1 MKKNDW
7 FLAAGILA
15 AAAILLCFQIFR
27 KTGDQAVVSI
37 TVDGVL
43 YGTYSLDKDRTVE
56 INDTNRLEIRGGYA
70 QMVWADCPDQVCVNH
85 RSINRDGESI
95 ICLPNQVVVSIENG
109 EASDVDGIAQVRLTE
124 KDVVR
129 HRLVQ
134 QIVKAYEKAA
144 ERSAKQ

>member
-56 INDTNRLEIRGGYA
+56 INDTNRLVISDGSARME
-70 QMVWADCPDQVCVNH
+70 WADCPDGSGLCKPPEYQ
-85 RSINRDGESI
+85 
-95 ICLPNQVVVSIENG
+95 
-109 EASDVDGIAQVRLTE
+109 
-124 KDVVR
+124 
-129 HRLVQ
+129 
-134 QIVKAYEKAA
+134 
-144 ERSAKQ
+144 

>member
-56 INDTNRLEIRGGYA
+56 INDTNRLVISDGSARME
-70 QMVWADCPDQVCVNH
+70 WADCPDQVCVNH
-85 RSINRDGESI
+85 REVSRDGESI
-95 ICLPNQVVVSIENG
+95 ICLPNQVVVSIESM
-109 EASDVDGIAQVRLTE
+109 EESDVDGIAQ
-124 KDVVR
+124 
-129 HRLVQ
+129 
-134 QIVKAYEKAA
+134 
-144 ERSAKQ
+144 

>member
-85 RSINRDGESI
+85 RAVSRNGESI
-95 ICLPNQVVVSIENG
+95 ICLPNEVVVSVRGG
-109 EASDVDGIAQVRLTE
+109 EEAELDG
-124 KDVVR
+124 VV
-129 HRLVQ
+129 Q
-134 QIVKAYEKAA
+134 
-144 ERSAKQ
+144 

>member
-95 ICLPNQVVVSIENG
+95 TCLPNQVVVSIENG
-109 EASDVDGIAQVRLTE
+109 EASDVDGIAR
-124 KDVVR
+124 
-129 HRLVQ
+129 
-134 QIVKAYEKAA
+134 
-144 ERSAKQ
+144 

>member
-70 QMVWADCPDQVCVNH
+70 QMVWADCPDQLCVNH
-85 RSINRDGESI
+85 RAVSKNGESI
-95 ICLPNQVVVSIENG
+95 ICLPNQVVITIVSPEESG
-109 EASDVDGIAQVRLTE
+109 LDAVAQ
-124 KDVVR
+124 
-129 HRLVQ
+129 
-134 QIVKAYEKAA
+134 
-144 ERSAKQ
+144 